1 MKLHNI
7 EKSIALFD
15 RAKSLMPGGVNS
27 PVRAFKNING
37 NPIFF
42 EKAKGAYLFD
52 ADGNEYIDY
61 IGSWGPMIMGHS
73 HPEVVN
79 AIKNQAD
86 LGTSYGAP
94 TGLESDL
101 ASLIIQCIPSIEK
114 IRMVNSG
121 TEATMSTI
129 RLARGYTNKNK
140 IIKFDGCYH
149 GHVDSLLIKAGSG
162 VSTFGLPD
170 SPGIPKDLA
179 KHTITC
185 PYNDV
190 EAFEKIFHEIKDD
203 LAAVI
208 VEPVAGNMGFVPGT
222 KKFLETLREK
232 TSSSNSLLIFDEVMS
247 GFRVSLGGAQEIY
260 NIKPDLTALGKV
272 IGGGLPVGAF
282 GGKKDIMDY
291 LAPIGPVYQ
300 AGTLSGNPLAM
311 AAGSTLLNLIIKEN
325 KTEKHSMSVFNSS
338 FKNIFKTLKS
348 VYQYKNAFLFLI
360 AFFLFIDGAHTV
372 IYLATTFALNLG
384 LETSS
389 IIQAL
394 ILVQFVAFPATLLW
408 GYVANKYG
416 DKLVLYITITSY
428 ICIIIYSTT
437 LSSALEFYLLAAW
450 VGFVQGGIQGSSRGM
465 FGKLIPKEKA
475 GEFFGLYNVMGR
487 AGAILGPLMVGTF
500 LTLYG
505 NVRIAL
511 LPIAVLFIIGG
522 LLLTRVKNEIV

>member
-1 MKLHNI
+1 MHNI

-94 TGLESDL
+94 TGLESDV

-208 VEPVAGNMGFVPGT
+208 VEPIAGNMGFVPGT

-325 KTEKHSMSVFNSS
+325 PFELLETNAKELLGGM
-338 FKNIFKTLKS
+338 KNIMDTAGIPF
-348 VYQYKNAFLFLI
+348 
-360 AFFLFIDGAHTV
+360 
-372 IYLATTFALNLG
+372 
-384 LETSS
+384 
-389 IIQAL
+389 
-394 ILVQFVAFPATLLW
+394 
-408 GYVANKYG
+408 
-416 DKLVLYITITSY
+416 
-428 ICIIIYSTT
+428 STNQI
-437 LSSALEFYLLAAW
+437 
-450 VGFVQGGIQGSSRGM
+450 GGM
-465 FGKLIPKEKA
+465 FGFFFSEKLPNNITDVSASDDNIFALFLNACIRNGIYFAPSKFEA
-475 GEFFGLYNVMGR
+475 GF
-487 AGAILGPLMVGTF
+487 ISTKH
-500 LTLYG
+500 G
-505 NVRIAL
+505 N
-511 LPIAVLFIIGG
+511 
-522 LLLTRVKNEIV
+522 NEIHKTLEIIENIIKVGVTKK